1 MTTRTI
7 LDEIVDWKRHEIA
20 RIRDTRPLD
29 DVRVAMARAAPALSL
44 LAALRHPGV
53 TLIAEIKRASPSKG
67 LLRPNLDPV
76 ALAQVYEAN
85 GARAI
90 SVLTDQRFFQ
100 GDLQDLTAVRHAT
113 SLPILRKD
121 FILDRYQVY
130 EARAA
135 GADAVLLIVAALGD
149 EDLQSLYQ
157 VIRELGMDALI
168 EVHNADELE
177 RALRLEPCIIG
188 VNNRNLHTFDVNL
201 ETTARLR
208 SLVPADV
215 VLVAES
221 GVHSAA
227 DVRWL
232 AGAGVDAVLVGEAI
246 VTAADAGTK
255 VRELATGG
263 ATLET
268 GGG

>member
-20 RIRDTRPLD
+20 RIRDMRPLR
-29 DVRVAMARAAPALSL
+29 DVRAAMVRSPTARSL
-44 LAALRHPGV
+44 VTALRHPGV
-53 TLIAEIKRASPSKG
+53 SLIAEIKRVSPSKG
-67 LLRPNLDPV
+67 LLRPNLDPA
-76 ALAQVYEAN
+76 ALAQAYEAN

-100 GDLQDLTAVRHAT
+100 GDLQDLTAVRQAT
-113 SLPILRKD
+113 SLPVLRKD

-135 GADAVLLIVAALGD
+135 GADAVLLIVAALSH
-149 EDLQSLYQ
+149 EDLWSLYRLT
-157 VIRELGMDALI
+157 RELDMDALI
-168 EVHNADELE
+168 EVHNADELV
-177 RALRLEPCIIG
+177 RALRIDPRIIG
-188 VNNRNLHTFDVNL
+188 INNRNLRTFQVDL
-201 ETTARLR
+201 GTTAQLR
-208 SLVPADV
+208 PLVPPDI

-227 DVRWL
+227 DVHRL
-232 AGAGVDAVLVGEAI
+232 ADVGVDAVLVGEAI
-246 VTAADAGTK
+246 VMAADVGPK

-263 ATLET
+263 IRRVT
-268 GGG
+268 GAE